1 MWWCEGWYISGVMGH
16 HCPTNHPNVRHI
28 SAGIRHRAPSPANHR
43 AEQFHTDP
51 SDDNTG
57 VRGDHVGWTSHVS
70 TWQHGFYSFCQ
81 AQAPHWVPAFYFCY
95 QNVHFFR
102 QAPLMFHFNPFL
114 SSTLDIS
121 YWLLTSP
128 LISSKFCC
136 QALVSGQVRI
146 WNYCPPTS
154 ITQTMW

>member
-28 SAGIRHRAPSPANHR
+28 SAGIRHRAPSPANRR

-57 VRGDHVGWTSHVS
+57 ELGDHVGWTSHVS

-81 AQAPHWVPAFYFCY
+81 APHW
-95 QNVHFFR
+95 VHFFR

-114 SSTLDIS
+114 SSTLVIR
-121 YWLLTSP
+121 LLTSP